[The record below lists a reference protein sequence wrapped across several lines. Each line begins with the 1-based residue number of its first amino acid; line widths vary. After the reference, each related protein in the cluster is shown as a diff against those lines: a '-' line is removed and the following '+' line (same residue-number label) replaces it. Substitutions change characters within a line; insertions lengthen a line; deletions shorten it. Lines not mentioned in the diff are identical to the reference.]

1 MSVISLIKAA
11 TPAPTRNALKSLY
24 YPCYR
29 SFIRAWCRFLDFRE
43 RPDRGHPELG
53 RFPPAY
59 LRYRVSGTPSLET
72 FLRVGERSYHDLA
85 ASLEGAGR
93 PLSTLNSILDFG
105 CGCSR
110 TLSWVAL
117 NHPEKDLYGTDVDEE
132 AVRWC
137 RANQTLARF
146 GSNRA
151 EPPLHYGPESF
162 DLIYAISVFT
172 HLNERHQLQWLE
184 EFRRILRPQ
193 GVVLLTVYRR
203 GVWEGL
209 HPEIARQVRQKG
221 ILHCASDKLRGIHPE
236 WYQTTFHSP
245 EYVLRE
251 FGRYFEV
258 LAHLPGGMGDLDAVV
273 LGRRSNG

>member
-1 MSVISLIKAA
+1 MSVISRIKAA

-29 SFIRAWCRFLDFRE
+29 GFVRAWCRFLDFRE

-59 LRYRVSGTPSLET
+59 LHYRVSGTPSLET
-72 FLRVGERSYHDLA
+72 FLRVGQRSYEDLA
-85 ASLEGAGR
+85 ASLEAAGH
-93 PLSTLNSILDFG
+93 PLSTLKSVLDFG
-105 CGCSR
+105 CGCGR
-110 TLSWVAL
+110 TLSWVGL
-117 NHPEKDLYGTDVDEE
+117 NHPEKELYGTDVDRE

-137 RANQTLARF
+137 RANRPFARF
-146 GSNRA
+146 GTNRA
-151 EPPLHYGPESF
+151 EPPLEYGPESF
-162 DLIYAISVFT
+162 DLIYVISVFT
-172 HLNERHQLQWLE
+172 HLSERHQLQWLE

-251 FGRYFEV
+251 FGRHFEV

-273 LGRRSNG
+273 LGRRSSG